1 MRPARS
7 RGPALCGAGV
17 AAAPGPRG
25 RGKPGSRARL
35 SGWFSWTL
43 KKKKKKP
50 RKIRCVFPG
59 VYESNDA
66 EFCFVLLRRYGLSET
81 L

>member
-1 MRPARS
+1 MRRRS
-7 RGPALCGAGV
+7 RSRAGTQRPGEARQSGPAQWLV
-17 AAAPGPRG
+17 F
-25 RGKPGSRARL
+25 L
-35 SGWFSWTL
+35 DF
-43 KKKKKKP
+43 KKKKP